1 MYLSALETENKAEII
16 SSPRVTTANQ
26 QEALIEQGVDVP
38 TEVSTSSGA
47 TSTEWKKAVL
57 SLKVTPQITP
67 DNRIILDL
75 VVTQDTLGEEVAT
88 GNGRER
94 SINTQRVETQ
104 VLVENGETIV
114 LGGIYQQELT
124 KRVSKV
130 PLLGDIPYLGV
141 LFRYTNNSNRK
152 RELLVFVTPKIVI
165 DKQ

>member
-1 MYLSALETENKAEII
+1 M
-16 SSPRVTTANQ
+16 
-26 QEALIEQGVDVP
+26 
-38 TEVSTSSGA
+38 STSSGS

-57 SLKVTPQITP
+57 RLKVTPQITP

-75 VVTQDTLGEEVAT
+75 VVTQDTMGEEVAT
-88 GNGRER
+88 GNGRSR

-114 LGGIYQQELT
+114 LGGIYQQEIT

-130 PLLGDIPYLGV
+130 PLLGDIPYLGA
-141 LFRYTNNSNRK
+141 LFRYTNNANRK

>member
-1 MYLSALETENKAEII
+1 MQKTVPLEDE
-16 SSPRVTTANQ
+16 
-26 QEALIEQGVDVP
+26 
-38 TEVSTSSGA
+38 EVS
-47 TSTEWKKAVL
+47 
-57 SLKVTPQITP
+57 
-67 DNRIILDL
+67 
-75 VVTQDTLGEEVAT
+75 T

-130 PLLGDIPYLGV
+130 PLLGDIPYLGA
-141 LFRYTNNSNRK
+141 LFRYTNDSNRK
-152 RELLVFVTPKIVI
+152 KELLVFVTPKIVI